1 MSGEETRESK
11 SSLVELFRQRLENSK
26 RSLGRIEEE
35 GEKLVKRFVELAE
48 KYVPENQRKH
58 LEELALETV
67 QFFGQLPASVEENTR
82 KVVEKLNLPTRKDLE
97 DYNRKMKQQ
106 VEEIVRTRLEKLKG
120 LRAGEIEQIG
130 KLVRQ
135 SLDDRLGKGL
145 TRLKIAT
152 KADVDALAGEL
163 KSLRAAVENL
173 EKAAAPKSKTSA
185 KKGAAKAKATA

>member
-67 QFFGQLPASVEENTR
+67 QFFGQLPGSVEENTR
-82 KVVEKLNLPTRKDLE
+82 KVLEKLNLPTRRDLE

-106 VEEIVRTRLEKLKG
+106 VEEIVRARLEKLKG
-120 LRAGEIEQIG
+120 FRAGEIEQIG

-163 KSLRAAVENL
+163 KSLRAAVESL
-173 EKAAAPKSKTSA
+173 EKAAAPKSKASA